1 MQTSVDPRNLTRA
14 EAKGRMSDLVSII
27 APRFQI
33 PIGLVM
39 LTSPLNV
46 TTPTPNGASLKA
58 HGTGADASAGKNSI
72 LPVASLPAADV
83 TTIGPELPSNSV
95 LTSVNAVAA
104 TVASRTVLQNVTLNL
119 ANLLQL
125 TRNDDENLTALFIRI
140 IAAIEGMPQS
150 ERLQTEIR
158 SGLKGMKITLWEL
171 AAALRN
177 PDGAEAARLTAM
189 VEAPLA
195 SPGRTSANAATSTYL
210 QQGTPNGHAE
220 ETLAM
225 RAAAR
230 SNAAGLGLFSPEN
243 KARPSDHIPGD
254 ARGLQ
259 TQLKT
264 LFEPGASERKATG
277 NPIPATGSETR
288 LATTASTMARAD
300 GTMIH
305 AANLKIDTPT
315 AEKLHDIAKAIVE
328 ERMDAQEIRAETKL
342 AEKADAADHRVQTM
356 LTLKGLAE
364 VITSLPSRAAEL
376 FTALP
381 DAAHAA
387 EPGAMPNPADLK
399 TVIDSSGAVEFAG
412 EIPLPD
418 AEHLAER
425 PVAASQGNLASDTI
439 DDEDVATEVT
449 HGKAGSGIQQY
460 PSAPTEAASPASRP
474 VVAHEGVPFAYA
486 VLQPA
491 KEAFASKVEEEDTG
505 DRDEQESMSD
515 GEQSDGEERRPRD
528 EYDAMKDPQPE
539 EMPAIVITRDSSEAD
554 RAFALY
560 QRMGGF

>member
-1 MQTSVDPRNLTRA
+1 
-14 EAKGRMSDLVSII
+14 
-27 APRFQI
+27 
-33 PIGLVM
+33 M
-39 LTSPLNV
+39 LTSPMNV
-46 TTPTPNGASLKA
+46 TIPTPNGASLKA

-72 LPVASLPAADV
+72 LPPANVQAADV
-83 TTIGPELPSNSV
+83 TTIEPELPSNSV

-104 TVASRTVLQNVTLNL
+104 TVASRTVLQDVTLNL

-125 TRNDDENLTALFIRI
+125 TRDDENLTALFIRI
-140 IAAIEGMPQS
+140 IAAIEAMPQA

-195 SPGRTSANAATSTYL
+195 TPGKTSANAATSTYL
-210 QQGTPNGHAE
+210 QQGTANGHAE

-243 KARPSDHIPGD
+243 KARASDHIPGD
-254 ARGLQ
+254 ARVLQ
-259 TQLKT
+259 NQLKT
-264 LFEPGASERKATG
+264 LFEPGASERKVTV
-277 NPIPATGSETR
+277 NPVPIAGSEAK

-305 AANLKIDTPT
+305 AANLKIDPPT
-315 AEKLHDIAKAIVE
+315 AEKLHDIAKAIVD
-328 ERMDAQEIRAETKL
+328 ERRDVQEIKTEAKL

-364 VITSLPSRAAEL
+364 VITSLPGKAVEL

-381 DAAHAA
+381 DAALVVEA
-387 EPGAMPNPADLK
+387 PPNPADLK
-399 TVIDSSGAVEFAG
+399 TAIVTIGSSEFAG

-418 AEHLAER
+418 AEHIAEKS
-425 PVAASQGNLASDTI
+425 AAAGQSNPASYTV
-439 DDEDVATEVT
+439 DDEDVATEVA
-449 HGKAGSGIQQY
+449 HGKAGSGTQQNAGT
-460 PSAPTEAASPASRP
+460 PAEAASPANRP
-474 VVAHEGVPFAYA
+474 AVAHEGVPFAYA

-491 KEAFASKVEEEDTG
+491 KEAFAPKVEEEDAH
-505 DRDEQESMSD
+505 DRDEQESMQGEDESD
-515 GEQSDGEERRPRD
+515 GEKRRPRD

-539 EMPAIVITRDSSEAD
+539 EIPAIVITRDSSEAD

>member
-1 MQTSVDPRNLTRA
+1 
-14 EAKGRMSDLVSII
+14 
-27 APRFQI
+27 
-33 PIGLVM
+33 M
-39 LTSPLNV
+39 LTSPMNV
-46 TTPTPNGASLKA
+46 TIPTPNGASLKA

-72 LPVASLPAADV
+72 LPAANVPAPEVA
-83 TTIGPELPSNSV
+83 TIGPELPSNSV
-95 LTSVNAVAA
+95 LTSVNAMAA
-104 TVASRTVLQNVTLNL
+104 TVASRTVLQDVTLNL

-195 SPGRTSANAATSTYL
+195 TPGKTSANAATSTYL
-210 QQGTPNGHAE
+210 QQGTANGHTE

-243 KARPSDHIPGD
+243 KARASDHIPGD
-254 ARGLQ
+254 AKGLQ

-264 LFEPGASERKATG
+264 LFEPGASERKVAA
-277 NPIPATGSETR
+277 NPAPVAGSETR

-328 ERMDAQEIRAETKL
+328 ERLDAKEIKAEAKL
-342 AEKADAADHRVQTM
+342 AEKAEAADHRVQTL
-356 LTLKGLAE
+356 LTLKGFAE
-364 VITSLPSRAAEL
+364 VITSLPGRAAEL

-387 EPGAMPNPADLK
+387 EPGTMPNPADLK
-399 TVIDSSGAVEFAG
+399 AVVDADGSTEFPG
-412 EIPLPD
+412 EIPLSD
-418 AEHLAER
+418 AEHISER
-425 PVAASQGNLASDTI
+425 SVTASHGNPVSDTV
-439 DDEDVATEVT
+439 DDDAAEV
-449 HGKAGSGIQQY
+449 
-460 PSAPTEAASPASRP
+460 EAAHRKSAAAAQQNASTPAESNPATARP
-474 VVAHEGVPFAYA
+474 AVTHEGVPFAYA

-491 KEAFASKVEEEDTG
+491 KDAFAPKVEEEDTH
-505 DRDEQESMSD
+505 DRDEQDSMSD
-515 GEQSDGEERRPRD
+515 EDQSDGEKRRPRD

-539 EMPAIVITRDSSEAD
+539 EEPAIVITRDSSGAD